1 MLTPT
6 GRPDRNQLLVLRHL
20 LLLMPLWVGLGGG
33 AFSSVALA
41 AETPP
46 RPNIL
51 WISSEDHGQQLGCYG
66 DAYADTPNIDAL
78 AVRGL
83 RYRHVWS
90 AAPVCAP
97 ARTTIISGIYPT
109 RLGAEHMRS
118 YVPMPPG
125 TTLFPAL
132 MRQAGYYCTNNHK
145 EDYNLEAPEGVWDAS
160 SRGAHY
166 KNRKPGQPF
175 FAVFNATVS
184 HESAIRN
191 HSGEPLHD
199 PANVA
204 VPAYHPDTPL
214 VRRDWAIYYDSVTAA
229 DAIAGER
236 LRELEQA
243 GLADSTIVFYWADH
257 GSGMPR
263 HKRWPS
269 DSGLRV
275 PLVIYIPPAFA
286 RLRPA
291 DWEAGT
297 ATERRVHFVDFAPT
311 MLRLVGIEPPAWM
324 QGHAFL
330 GDDAGRQQDYLHG
343 FRGRMDERED
353 LVRSVTDGRYV
364 YIKNYMPH
372 LSQGQH
378 VTYQMETPT
387 TRQWR
392 ALYDAGQLTAAQ
404 ARFWNVPKDPE
415 ELYDL
420 QEDPDEVIN
429 LAGSAA
435 HAELLQQF
443 RQAHRE
449 HVMRVRD
456 LGFMPEAIRQQL
468 LRGQTPYELA
478 ADDLRYPL
486 EAIFA
491 AAQLASA
498 IDDLRPAT
506 LAQLVQLTT
515 QADASLRY
523 WGVMGLLMRGG
534 EVVRAHASEL
544 SDRLDDDSA
553 AVRIAAA
560 RALAQYGSGTVAEQ
574 ATARLLQHA
583 DWSRHDVFT
592 AMAAL
597 AALEPLGD
605 RLAEHAEAIANLP
618 SEGESPHPRY
628 SSYVPR
634 LLARLNALAGNS
646 PKL

>member
-1 MLTPT
+1 
-6 GRPDRNQLLVLRHL
+6 
-20 LLLMPLWVGLGGG
+20 
-33 AFSSVALA
+33 
-41 AETPP
+41 
-46 RPNIL
+46 
-51 WISSEDHGQQLGCYG
+51 
-66 DAYADTPNIDAL
+66 
-78 AVRGL
+78 
-83 RYRHVWS
+83 
-90 AAPVCAP
+90 
-97 ARTTIISGIYPT
+97 
-109 RLGAEHMRS
+109 
-118 YVPMPPG
+118 MPPG
-125 TTLFPAL
+125 ITMFPAL

-145 EDYNLEAPEGVWDAS
+145 EDYNLETPSGVWDAS
-160 SRGAHY
+160 SRTAHY
-166 KNRKPGQPF
+166 ENRNPGQPF

-191 HSGEPLHD
+191 HRGDPVHD
-199 PANVA
+199 PATA
-204 VPAYHPDTPL
+204 PVPAYHPDTPL

-275 PLVIYIPPAFA
+275 PLVIYIPPAYA
-286 RLRPA
+286 HLRPA
-291 DWEAGT
+291 DWQAGA
-297 ATERRVHFVDFAPT
+297 ATQRRVHFVDFAPT
-311 MLRLVGIEPPAWM
+311 MLSLIGMEPPAWM

-330 GDDAGRQQDYLHG
+330 GDFAGQEQAYLHG
-343 FRGRMDERED
+343 FRGRMDERDD

-392 ALYDAGQLTAAQ
+392 ALYDEGQLTAAQ
-404 ARFWNVPKDPE
+404 SRFWTVPKDPE

-420 QEDPDEVIN
+420 LEDPDEVN
-429 LAGSAA
+429 DLAGSAA
-435 HAELLQQF
+435 HADLLQQF

-456 LGFMPEAIRQQL
+456 LGFMPEATRQEL

-478 ADDLRYPL
+478 GDDQRYPL

-498 IDDLRPAT
+498 IDDRRPET
-506 LAQLVQLTT
+506 LAQLVRLTT
-515 QADASLRY
+515 AADASLRY

-534 EVVRAHASEL
+534 EVVSTHASEL
-544 SDRLDDDSA
+544 SDRLGDDSA
-553 AVRIAAA
+553 AVKVAAA
-560 RALAQYGSGTVAEQ
+560 RALAQFGRGAAAEQ
-574 ATARLLQHA
+574 ATALLLQHA

-592 AMAAL
+592 AIAAL
-597 AALEPLGD
+597 AALETLGD
-605 RLAEHAEAIANLP
+605 RLAGHAETIASLP
-618 SEGESPHPRY
+618 TVGEAPHGRY

-646 PKL
+646 P